1 MTFKTKR
8 MLIVAACAA
17 GCVALVLCIAG
28 RFNSE
33 EKAGAALRIES
44 ASPSPTVEIDAA
56 APTSSAT
63 AASADPVGGAHSDG
77 VKQAIQATP
86 TKPTPPPTPDAAQ
99 AAGMQSTP
107 VPAATLAPV
116 ATPAVNADGQV
127 YVPGFGWV
135 KSSGANSEGSIGDM
149 YENGN
154 KVGEMG

>member
-1 MTFKTKR
+1 MSFKTKR
-8 MLIVAACAA
+8 IIIVAACAV
-17 GCVALVLCIAG
+17 GCVALVLCISG
-28 RFNSE
+28 RFDSA
-33 EKAGAALRIES
+33 EKADAALSIES
-44 ASPSPTVEIDAA
+44 VPPSPIVEIDAA

-63 AASADPVGGAHSDG
+63 AASADPVAGAHSDG

-99 AAGMQSTP
+99 AAAMQSAP
-107 VPAATLAPV
+107 VPAATPAPV
-116 ATPAVNADGQV
+116 ATPAVNAGGQV
-127 YVPGFGWV
+127 YGPGFGWV